1 MFCIKCG
8 AQLEDGAKFC
18 PQCGA
23 AQAPSAPASTPL
35 PSQFPSAAGTP
46 AQPHR
51 SSTQR
56 QAAGAPQADYAPPTR
71 QPVYA
76 EPVPPP
82 KKKKKHGGLVV
93 FLIIILVIAAGAF
106 LMRDKIS
113 SYALR
118 SFAPPEKYYQH
129 VEKQSI
135 SLLSNNTADAY
146 DTWVLANTDV
156 DNMTSEGGLEI
167 KLGSAGRELLLS
179 AVGSTLRQLNPD
191 EDLAWLQSLSIEG
204 GRITQGDKTSMQ
216 VKLMLNGVGLVT
228 LELAADTASGKAWL
242 KVPELKDSYLELP
255 LSQLEDMSGGSGAM
269 GAVGILGDML
279 SADNEQMAD
288 SLRSMPDKATLEK
301 LIEKYL
307 NMILECAEEV
317 EKDNAALTVAGV
329 SQDVTALELTADG
342 ETLAKALKNVY
353 TEMKKDAD
361 IKKIIVNMSESN
373 GEDGAEAYEQFQK
386 QLDEKLGDLDE
397 VRSGSGFEMTVYTDD
412 KGEVVGRV
420 IDSQDFSYSLK
431 FPQQGDKFGLELILG
446 QGSEAMKLSGKGT
459 KSGDKLTGDLDMESG
474 GSFLGVLALD
484 GFDKEK
490 LKKGILSGAVE
501 IRPSDALLNSSGG
514 SSTISGALRN
524 LAIRLD
530 MDTSRNKGKVT
541 LTLLSDGETILSL
554 GGKAENKSGGRVN
567 PVTGT
572 EMEEWSAD
580 MDTAGFLE
588 KLVGS
593 LEQAGV
599 PDAYTSMIPAGNG

>member
-1 MFCIKCG
+1 M
-8 AQLEDGAKFC
+8 
-18 PQCGA
+18 
-23 AQAPSAPASTPL
+23 
-35 PSQFPSAAGTP
+35 
-46 AQPHR
+46 
-51 SSTQR
+51 
-56 QAAGAPQADYAPPTR
+56 
-71 QPVYA
+71 
-76 EPVPPP
+76 
-82 KKKKKHGGLVV
+82 
-93 FLIIILVIAAGAF
+93 
-106 LMRDKIS
+106 
-113 SYALR
+113 
-118 SFAPPEKYYQH
+118 
-129 VEKQSI
+129 
-135 SLLSNNTADAY
+135 
-146 DTWVLANTDV
+146 
-156 DNMTSEGGLEI
+156 
-167 KLGSAGRELLLS
+167 
-179 AVGSTLRQLNPD
+179 
-191 EDLAWLQSLSIEG
+191 
-204 GRITQGDKTSMQ
+204 
-216 VKLMLNGVGLVT
+216 
-228 LELAADTASGKAWL
+228 
-242 KVPELKDSYLELP
+242 
-255 LSQLEDMSGGSGAM
+255 
-269 GAVGILGDML
+269 
-279 SADNEQMAD
+279 
-288 SLRSMPDKATLEK
+288 
-301 LIEKYL
+301 
-307 NMILECAEEV
+307 
-317 EKDNAALTVAGV
+317 
-329 SQDVTALELTADG
+329 
-342 ETLAKALKNVY
+342 
-353 TEMKKDAD
+353 
-361 IKKIIVNMSESN
+361 
-373 GEDGAEAYEQFQK
+373 
-386 QLDEKLGDLDE
+386 
-397 VRSGSGFEMTVYTDD
+397 
-412 KGEVVGRV
+412 